1 MAGPYKALTY
11 INLPVIEKN
20 FAPGEEI
27 SEDDLDAANQTAE
40 DIATLVSG
48 GALGGM
54 DDDINPQNIIP
65 SPNMPTISSV
75 VASAQEV
82 VAQMTESGEEIPPE
96 LQAVADLDYTPVTSG
111 DAAVGGD
118 TSA

>member
-11 INLPVIEKN
+11 INLPVIEKG

-27 SEDDLDAANQTAE
+27 SQDDLDAANQTAE
-40 DIATLVSG
+40 DIDALVSG

-82 VAQMTESGEEIPPE
+82 VTQMTEAGQEVPPE
-96 LQAVADLDYTPVTSG
+96 IQAVANLDYTPVSAG
-111 DAAVGGD
+111 DSASGGD